1 MEKWLEFA
9 EGTQSAQHSPPGNI
23 EQLEDV
29 IQDHREFVLD
39 LDCHESILASL
50 NTVGAHLADHTEEL
64 LRATQLRDRL
74 AVANTRWVKVCKVA
88 AHWQEQ
94 LQTALMSNEQFHRII
109 EELVTW
115 LEKTEVSIRASEPVD
130 LTESPEIMTA
140 KYNKFRYVFVKE
152 IIFFVSF
159 QPSNFFFDINRQIII
174 TYGIRRNIYH

>member
-152 IIFFVSF
+152 IIFFRIFSTLE
-159 QPSNFFFDINRQIII
+159 FFFLMLTIK
-174 TYGIRRNIYH
+174 